1 MYSPFEFYSDMAW
14 FGGAGWDDK
23 CSSIS
28 EWSLPIPYFN
38 FFMML
43 VDLLQLNELRQEE
56 RKNIQLEEPA
66 AAVT

>member
-1 MYSPFEFYSDMAW
+1 MYSPFEFYSDLAW
-14 FGGAGWDDK
+14 FGGAGWNDK

-43 VDLLQLNELRQEE
+43 VDLLQLNELRQED
-56 RKNIQLEEPA
+56 I
-66 AAVT
+66 